1 MVAYNNEKDSNND
14 SEGEPFLGMNDE
26 NNLDND
32 SGTKL
37 KDYITTKPKSTD
49 ESNTETDTIEMINNE
64 SPISLSSILNKHSN
78 TDNID
83 NKSPET
89 PPVDKLSSLLKTSDQ
104 TQQLPYT
111 NYILGGGFFIFI
123 CIVLYNIYFYIIENK
138 IFSKI
143 NNYFNPT
150 PVNKAPVNP
159 TPVNPTPVKK
169 AN

>member
-1 MVAYNNEKDSNND
+1 MVDYNNENISDND
-14 SEGEPFLGMNDE
+14 SEGEPFLGVNDE

-49 ESNTETDTIEMINNE
+49 DSNVETDTIEMINNE
-64 SPISLSSILNKHSN
+64 SPISLSSILNKHSK
-78 TDNID
+78 TD
-83 NKSPET
+83 NKSPEI
-89 PPVDKLSSLLKTSDQ
+89 PSVDKLSSLLKTSEQ

-123 CIVLYNIYFYIIENK
+123 CIVLYNIYFYLIENN

-143 NNYFNPT
+143 
-150 PVNKAPVNP
+150 
-159 TPVNPTPVKK
+159 
-169 AN
+169 